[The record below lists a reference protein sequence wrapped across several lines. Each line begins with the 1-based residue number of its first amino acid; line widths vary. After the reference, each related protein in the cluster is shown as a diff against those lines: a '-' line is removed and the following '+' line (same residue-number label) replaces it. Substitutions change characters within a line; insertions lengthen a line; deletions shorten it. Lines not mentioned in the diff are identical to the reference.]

1 MTWEG
6 REILCFLYPED
17 EDPGEDDA
25 ENVDEGQGQADQK
38 QNPNIVIQARI
49 NNFGELPP
57 PPYLPVWATQKA
69 TNKFLGEKF
78 LASILKTFL
87 KSP

>member
-57 PPYLPVWATQKA
+57 PPLIYRYGLHRKPP
-69 TNKFLGEKF
+69 TNFWV
-78 LASILKTFL
+78 
-87 KSP
+87 KSFWRVF

>member
-38 QNPNIVIQARI
+38 QNPNIVIQSVWRI
-49 NNFGELPP
+49 RIRIRAKIEWTHTVRPHNF
-57 PPYLPVWATQKA
+57 
-69 TNKFLGEKF
+69 
-78 LASILKTFL
+78 
-87 KSP
+87 

>member
-49 NNFGELPP
+49 NNFGESPP
-57 PPYLPVWATQKA
+57 PPLSTGMGYTESHQQI
-69 TNKFLGEKF
+69 FG
-78 LASILKTFL
+78 
-87 KSP
+87 